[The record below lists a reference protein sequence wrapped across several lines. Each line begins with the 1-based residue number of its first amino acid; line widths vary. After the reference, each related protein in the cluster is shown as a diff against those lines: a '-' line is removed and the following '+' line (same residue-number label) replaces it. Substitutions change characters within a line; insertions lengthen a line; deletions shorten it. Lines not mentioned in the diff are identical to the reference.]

1 MAVQNPPIFHSSGS
15 HAVAP
20 TRRMVGSIS
29 SDRGGVVLAND
40 LKIVAPASPAMTVSC
55 SGGRAFIQ
63 GTEGAYQGS
72 YHVDNQGDITGIVI
86 GAMGGTT
93 RTDTVVA
100 RVRDYQFG
108 AGGLPSTAFA
118 IEVVQGTPGAG
129 APSIPTASNSFIP
142 LADIVMPPSTTAIN
156 AGMVVDRRRWAMGT
170 AGLIPA
176 TSANRPTASG
186 EPTMIYE
193 TDTNDM
199 YVSDGAAWVPHGTNG
214 AWKPWTPTVA
224 AGGGG
229 VANALGN
236 GTVSGTYTQVGKTV
250 HWHVRIVFGSTTV
263 VGDSV
268 FEFTMPVSGK
278 SNALQSIGAA
288 ELIDATG
295 SIYPASV
302 YAYLNSMLIYSHQ
315 VSGTAIYVFPLR
327 GAVPFPWAAGDAIV
341 ANGTYEAA

>member
-20 TRRMVGSIS
+20 TRRMIGAIT

-199 YVSDGAAWVPHGTNG
+199 YISDGSAWVPHGTNG
-214 AWKPWTPTVA
+214 AWKTWTPTVV
-224 AGGGG
+224 AGPGG
-229 VANALGN
+229 NALGN
-236 GTVSGTYTQVGKTV
+236 GSIAGQYTQIGKTV
-250 HWHVRIVFGSTTV
+250 HFRLKMTAGTTTV
-263 VGDSV
+263 IGTSV
-268 FEFTMPVSGK
+268 FAVTNPVTR
-278 SNALQSIGAA
+278 A
-288 ELIDATG
+288 D
-295 SIYPASV
+295 
-302 YAYLNSMLIYSHQ
+302 
-315 VSGTAIYVFPLR
+315 SGTQAIGNTVYGDITASSWPGHCYIYDNLITFYSFIGLNGVYVYPLVA
-327 GAVPFPWAAGDAIV
+327 GQPFAWAAGDNLI
-341 ANGTYEAA
+341 ANGTYDCL